1 MKPRHATE
9 TWLWAAFLAALVL
22 LGAVTYVGYR
32 TVVRFER
39 EMADRARSEAALRAL
54 RELAAHLEEA
64 ESAVRGFLLTGDERH
79 LETYFAALQEI
90 ELHRG
95 QLGDVADESARRFL
109 RELESL
115 VPERIA
121 HLEEKIELRRV
132 GTLDAGPRSAL
143 LERGRLIMER
153 VQRITQEIEQA
164 EVRLAE
170 ARAARFEAWSRQART
185 VFLAL
190 GVFGSIVLA
199 VVGLAL
205 WRAMRTRERA
215 QAELLRTQ
223 ELVRAVVEGTTDA
236 IYVKDRDGRY
246 LLMNRAATQI
256 IGRTPETLL
265 GRDDRALFEPDE
277 ARRIME
283 SDREVMERG
292 QARTEENVVTLSGA
306 TRVFLSTKG
315 PVRDEDGRVIGIFG
329 ISRDI
334 TERKHEAEERERIL
348 AELQT
353 ALAEVR
359 TLRGLLPICANCKK
373 VRDDAGLWHQI
384 ESYVSERSEAEF
396 SHGLCPECARELY
409 GDLPDG

>member
-39 EMADRARSEAALRAL
+39 EMAGRARSEAALRAL

-79 LETYFAALQEI
+79 LELYFAAVQEI
-90 ELHRG
+90 ELHRS
-95 QLGDVADESARRFL
+95 QLEDVADESAGRFL
-109 RELESL
+109 RELNPL
-115 VPERIA
+115 IPERIA
-121 HLEEKIELRRV
+121 QLEEKIALQRA
-132 GTLDAGPRSAL
+132 GTLDAGPLGAQ
-143 LERGRLIMER
+143 LERGRVLMDRMHQITLGIER
-153 VQRITQEIEQA
+153 RGL
-164 EVRLAE
+164 RLAE
-170 ARAARFEAWSRQART
+170 ERTARFEAWSRQART

-205 WRAMRTRERA
+205 WRVLRGQERA
-215 QAELLRTQ
+215 RAELLRAQ
-223 ELVRAVVEGTTDA
+223 ELIHAVIEGTTDA
-236 IYVKDRDGRY
+236 VFVKDREGCY
-246 LLMNRAATQI
+246 MLINRAATEML
-256 IGRTPETLL
+256 GSTREAVL
-265 GRDDRALFEPDE
+265 GRDDRALFAADD

-283 SDREVMERG
+283 SDREIMDGGVT
-292 QARTEENVVTLSGA
+292 RTKEEVATLLGA
-306 TRVFLSTKG
+306 VRVFLSTKG
-315 PVRDEDGRVIGIFG
+315 PVRDEDGGVIGIFG

-334 TERKHEAEERERIL
+334 TERKHEEEERERIL

-384 ESYVSERSEAEF
+384 ESYVRERSEAEF
-396 SHGLCPECARELY
+396 SHGLCPECARKLY
-409 GDLPDG
+409 GDLADG